1 MGLHEVVIA
10 VMERD
15 SSFEVFQLFA
25 ESIRKTAQSAAVHP
39 QGMILFLNVARGDQ
53 INDRAS
59 CNWRALNVQYIGRGI
74 PTLLREFGVGEG
86 FEN

>member
-1 MGLHEVVIA
+1 MRFHEVVIT

-15 SSFEVFQLFA
+15 GSFEVFQFLA
-25 ESIRKTAQSAAVHP
+25 ESIREAAQPAAVHP
-39 QGMILFLNVARGDQ
+39 LGVILFLNVTRGDQ

-59 CNWRALNVQYIGRGI
+59 CNGRALNVHYIGRGI